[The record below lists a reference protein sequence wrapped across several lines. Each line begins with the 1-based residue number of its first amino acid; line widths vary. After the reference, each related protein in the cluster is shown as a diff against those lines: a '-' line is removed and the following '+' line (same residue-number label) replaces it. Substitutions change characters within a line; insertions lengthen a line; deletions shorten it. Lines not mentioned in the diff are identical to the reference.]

1 MATVD
6 RLDHLLI
13 HCLQDN
19 PRASYATIARLT
31 NASETTV
38 KRRVEALIESGV
50 ITTAVYPNPRKLGY
64 HVQAQVGIS
73 TEPSRTEEIAEILQ
87 TFPEVAFIALALG
100 RFDLQIYVVVPTMDH
115 LTRFIVERL
124 SNVPGV
130 LGTETTMTPRIYK
143 TFANWRVPIDDFI
156 DHPEPHDDEE
166 PRKAQTTPGI
176 F

>member
-6 RLDHLLI
+6 KLDHLLI

-50 ITTAVYPNPRKLGY
+50 ITTAVYPNPKKLGY

-73 TEPSRTEEIAEILQ
+73 TEPHRTEEIAEILQ

-100 RFDLQIYVVVPTMDH
+100 RFDLQIYVVVPSMDQ

-124 SNVPGV
+124 SAVPGV
-130 LGTETTMTPRIYK
+130 VGTETTMTPRIYK
-143 TFANWRVPIDDFI
+143 NFASWRVPIDDFI
-156 DHPEPHDDEE
+156 HHPDPGNHEE
-166 PRKAQTTPGI
+166 HRAQSTPGI